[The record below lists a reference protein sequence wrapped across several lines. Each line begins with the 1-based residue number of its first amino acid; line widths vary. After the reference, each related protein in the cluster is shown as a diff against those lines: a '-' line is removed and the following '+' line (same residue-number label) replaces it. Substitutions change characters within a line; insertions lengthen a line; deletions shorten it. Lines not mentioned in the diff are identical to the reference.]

1 MKTSTEVSVRSLAV
15 SLAVLLAFLSIPVA
29 FAQPLPT
36 TATPEQVGL
45 SSQRLERLG
54 QTVRAQ
60 IANQRFP
67 GAVVLIARKGK
78 IVYFEAFGQRDPASD
93 APMSKDAI
101 FRLYSMTKPFVTVA
115 AMMLAEEG
123 KLTLA
128 APVTTYFP
136 QLANLQVAVAAKDA
150 DGKTTYTLVKADRTP
165 TIQDLLRHTSGFV
178 YGGFT
183 PNERVKEAYSTLGV
197 MGEVTPTEQIER
209 LAQAP
214 LAHQP
219 GTMWE
224 YSISTDIL
232 GRVIEKV
239 AGKSLGE
246 VLADRVFAPLRLTDT
261 AFVVPKDKAARLAQ
275 PFPVDKATGKAITLF
290 DVTVAHKNEAGGHG
304 SAGTTGD
311 YARFL
316 QMLLNGGQ
324 LEGVRLLSR
333 ATVAYMT
340 SDHLDTIKPAIL
352 LPVGYG
358 FGLGFSVRKSNG
370 IATWPGSAG
379 DYSWSG
385 AAGTAFWVDPKEQM
399 VVVIMTQAALDTAAQ
414 SIDRAQWRQ
423 AVYQAV
429 AD

>member
-1 MKTSTEVSVRSLAV
+1 MKTSTEVPVRSLAV

-178 YGGFT
+178 YGGLT
-183 PNERVKEAYSTLGV
+183 ANERVKAAYSTLGV
-197 MGEVTPTEQIER
+197 MGEVTPAEQ
-209 LAQAP
+209 
-214 LAHQP
+214 
-219 GTMWE
+219 
-224 YSISTDIL
+224 
-232 GRVIEKV
+232 
-239 AGKSLGE
+239 
-246 VLADRVFAPLRLTDT
+246 
-261 AFVVPKDKAARLAQ
+261 
-275 PFPVDKATGKAITLF
+275 
-290 DVTVAHKNEAGGHG
+290 
-304 SAGTTGD
+304 
-311 YARFL
+311 
-316 QMLLNGGQ
+316 
-324 LEGVRLLSR
+324 
-333 ATVAYMT
+333 
-340 SDHLDTIKPAIL
+340 
-352 LPVGYG
+352 
-358 FGLGFSVRKSNG
+358 
-370 IATWPGSAG
+370 
-379 DYSWSG
+379 
-385 AAGTAFWVDPKEQM
+385 
-399 VVVIMTQAALDTAAQ
+399 
-414 SIDRAQWRQ
+414 
-423 AVYQAV
+423 
-429 AD
+429 